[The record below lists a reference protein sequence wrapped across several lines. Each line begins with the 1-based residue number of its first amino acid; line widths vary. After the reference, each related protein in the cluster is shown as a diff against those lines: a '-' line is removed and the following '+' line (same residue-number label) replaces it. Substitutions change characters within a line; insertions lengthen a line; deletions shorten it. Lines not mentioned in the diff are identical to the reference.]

1 MSCTSSALSDV
12 GAVAAVKASC
22 PGFAGLAGP
31 AELPG
36 PVDVTGPPCG
46 PAR

>member
-12 GAVAAVKASC
+12 GAVRASC
-22 PGFAGLAGP
+22 PGFAGLAGAP
-31 AELPG
+31 ELPG